1 MNEFIPNGYIVL
13 ARKIR
18 RSNLWLSLK
27 ATHRVVM
34 IELLLQAAFQDCE
47 VVRNGEILKLERGQI
62 ATSYQHLVD
71 DIGDKDIT
79 VKVVRNAIDKL
90 EKHGF
95 LAKDEAKARAKKGLL
110 LTIVNYGVYQDT
122 ENYKGKAEGKD
133 KGSEGAKRG
142 QSKGKARA
150 INKNLNNSNN
160 SNNSKGSN
168 STPEK
173 INFAEFVTLSQ
184 EEYDK
189 LISSHG
195 EEKTKRMID
204 ILDNYKGANNKK
216 YASDYRAILNW
227 VVKRVEEEVQREHK
241 RTEPFS
247 RGQTTAGQYNA
258 NGSSYSSSNGKPVT
272 DPRNASEV
280 GGRPQANGSDK
291 ATSKYDQ
298 FVRR

>member
-1 MNEFIPNGYIVL
+1 M
-13 ARKIR
+13 
-18 RSNLWLSLK
+18 
-27 ATHRVVM
+27 
-34 IELLLQAAFQDCE
+34 
-47 VVRNGEILKLERGQI
+47 
-62 ATSYQHLVD
+62 
-71 DIGDKDIT
+71 
-79 VKVVRNAIDKL
+79 RNAIDKL

-195 EEKTKRMID
+195 E
-204 ILDNYKGANNKK
+204 
-216 YASDYRAILNW
+216 
-227 VVKRVEEEVQREHK
+227 
-241 RTEPFS
+241 
-247 RGQTTAGQYNA
+247 
-258 NGSSYSSSNGKPVT
+258 
-272 DPRNASEV
+272 
-280 GGRPQANGSDK
+280 
-291 ATSKYDQ
+291 
-298 FVRR
+298 